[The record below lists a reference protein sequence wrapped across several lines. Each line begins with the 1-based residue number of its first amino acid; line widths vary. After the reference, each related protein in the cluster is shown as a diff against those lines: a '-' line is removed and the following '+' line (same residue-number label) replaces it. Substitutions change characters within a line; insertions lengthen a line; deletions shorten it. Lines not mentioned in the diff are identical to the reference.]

1 MAPILIVCTV
11 LYLHGESNRKPFE
24 DYLVCNRTF
33 FRNHVLSSVHACTES
48 QIGNHLRIIRFA
60 IVLLSVI
67 IWMFFPKFTRR
78 LVKPV
83 FNGNVT
89 CIKRS
94 YGHFT
99 RVTVSCKFE
108 CNVCLSNPEINHG
121 HPDISFSWRFPLV
134 TPSGM
139 NVFIKNHT
147 KNIFAYFPP
156 SNLQSRLKEKQ
167 DCKTF

>member
-33 FRNHVLSSVHACTES
+33 LRNHVLSSVHACTES
-48 QIGNHLRIIRFA
+48 QIGNHLRIIRFP
-60 IVLLSVI
+60 IVLVSVT
-67 IWMFFPKFTRR
+67 MFFPKFTRR

-83 FNGNVT
+83 FNGHVT
-89 CIKRS
+89 CIKPS

-108 CNVCLSNPEINHG
+108 YNVCLSNP
-121 HPDISFSWRFPLV
+121 
-134 TPSGM
+134 
-139 NVFIKNHT
+139 
-147 KNIFAYFPP
+147 
-156 SNLQSRLKEKQ
+156 
-167 DCKTF
+167 